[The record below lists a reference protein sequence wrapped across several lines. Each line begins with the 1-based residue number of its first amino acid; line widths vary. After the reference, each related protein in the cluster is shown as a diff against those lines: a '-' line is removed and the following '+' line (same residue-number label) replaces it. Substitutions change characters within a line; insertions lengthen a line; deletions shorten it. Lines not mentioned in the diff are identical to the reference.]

1 MSKTLEGAVIYAR
14 VSDKKQAEAEV
25 SVPAQVEAARRKAE
39 TLGAHVERVY
49 TDDGRSA
56 YKANNRP
63 QFEAAI
69 EYATT
74 RSCKYF
80 ITWSSSRFARNK
92 VEAALYKR
100 ELDHAGVRLVYLDMD
115 IDRDTDAGWL
125 LDGVLEIFDEMKSRQ
140 TSVDTKRSMIRN
152 AEQGYFCG
160 GRAPFG
166 FVAVPAPDNPKR
178 KKLVP
183 YPEEAARLKELFELR
198 KMGLGGRSL
207 AERYNAL
214 GIRYRGHAWKK
225 DTTLNVLRNES
236 AIGQTVFNRIDR
248 RTSKK
253 RPRDEWIVIQTHE
266 PVIDMPTWLEVQSLM
281 DAAAED
287 AQGRGTSLSEHVLS
301 GLLQCAECGGA
312 LTIETAKGNGG
323 RYSYYSC
330 RRGKRNGECDTKR
343 WPADALDTFMVDA
356 IFSRL
361 LDRETVAETAQA
373 MIDGCGEWQRDQL
386 AKRKALVQQMQSLQQ
401 RNGKLYEVLEAM
413 GRDAPNLKDLTVR
426 LRANNTE
433 IKALEAQ
440 VADMDAEDAPTVGLD
455 GIDLD
460 EVASELRS
468 LFTEKA
474 SVARLRSFL
483 KGFIRGI
490 VLRGDEV
497 EIEYEPAALLA
508 TSGPVHRLRDW
519 RPVAAS
525 LRTKRLSL
533 ALPDAVL
540 ATGWARRRLTAVAA
554 ARVG

>member
-1 MSKTLEGAVIYAR
+1 MTRTLEGAVIYAR

-25 SVPAQVEAARRKAE
+25 SVPAQIEAGQRRAE
-39 TLGAHVERVY
+39 LLKAHVERVF

-74 RSCKYF
+74 RNCKYF

-92 VEAALYKR
+92 IEAALYKR
-100 ELDHAGVRLVYLDMD
+100 ELDHAGVRLFYLDMD

-160 GRAPFG
+160 GRSPFG
-166 FVAVPAPDNPKR
+166 FVTIPAPDNPKR

-183 YPEEAARLKELFELR
+183 LPEEAVRLREVFELR

-207 AERYNAL
+207 AERYNSL
-214 GIRYRGHAWKK
+214 GIRYRGRSWTK
-225 DTTLNVLRNES
+225 DTTLNVLRNEA
-236 AIGQTVFNRIDR
+236 AIGQTIFNRIDR
-248 RTSKK
+248 RTNKQ
-253 RPRDEWIVIQTHE
+253 RPREEWIIVQTHE
-266 PVIDMPTWLEVQSLM
+266 PVIDMPTWLEVQSQM
-281 DAAAED
+281 HAAAED

-301 GLLQCAECGGA
+301 GLLKCVECGGA
-312 LTIETAKGNGG
+312 LTIETASGNGG

-330 RRGKRNGECDTKR
+330 RRGKRNGQCDTRR
-343 WPADALDTFMVDA
+343 WPAEALDTFMVDA
-356 IFSRL
+356 IFSRI

-373 MIDGCGEWQRDQL
+373 MIEGCGEWQRDQL
-386 AKRKALVQQMQSLQQ
+386 AKRKALAQQAQSLQQ

-413 GRDAPNLKDLTVR
+413 GRDAPNLGDIAGR
-426 LRANNTE
+426 LRANNAE
-433 IKALEAQ
+433 IKALEVQ
-440 VADMDAEDAPTVGLD
+440 IADMDAEEAPAVDLD
-455 GIDLD
+455 SIDLD

-483 KGFIRGI
+483 RGFIRGI

-508 TSGPVHRLRDW
+508 TAGPVHRLRNW

-525 LRTKRLSL
+525 LRTQRL
-533 ALPDAVL
+533 ALGLPESVL
-540 ATGWARRRLTAVAA
+540 AMGWARRRLTDVAA
-554 ARVG
+554 VRVG